1 MKLTVPRETLL
12 GACQLASIAVPQRS
26 PKPILQS
33 LKLVADPQQLLLM
46 ATDMDIG
53 IRLTLRGNLHVA
65 KPGEVLL
72 VSEKMVS
79 ILRESLTDEAVQ
91 IEADDSRAIIRTET
105 SEFEMPTADAASFP
119 DPPLWDGQGY
129 YEMQAGVLREMIH
142 RTIFAVAKEAAKYTM
157 TGVLWE
163 VEGKT
168 VRLVATDSKRLALA
182 MGAIA
187 NFNAPELANHS
198 HIVPTKVMQMLERH
212 LQSVSESAQVR
223 ISLRSQDVMFAT
235 EGDRAVIVGR
245 LVAGRFPPYREI
257 LPKKHTAR
265 VTLPVERFLA
275 AVRQAA
281 IMTDQESKR
290 VRFQFTEKLLTLEAH
305 EATSG
310 RSKVQ
315 LPLTQYEGAAM
326 TISFDPQNITEML
339 RVLPADAEVTLHLL
353 DPARP
358 AVFSTG
364 LDYTYLV
371 MPMA

>member
-33 LKLVADPQQLLLM
+33 IKLVADTDQLLLL
-46 ATDMDIG
+46 ATDMEIG
-53 IRLTLRGNLHVA
+53 IRLTIRGNLDIA
-65 KPGEVLL
+65 QPGEVLL
-72 VSEKMVS
+72 APDKLVP

-91 IEADDSRAIIRTET
+91 IESDENRALIRTQA

-119 DPPLWDGQGY
+119 DPPLWSDSGY
-129 YEMQAGVLREMIH
+129 YEMQAGVLRQMIH
-142 RTIFAVAKEAAKYTM
+142 RTVFAVAKESTKYAM

-163 VEGKT
+163 IEGKT
-168 VRLVATDSKRLALA
+168 VRLVATDSKRLSLALGSVA
-182 MGAIA
+182 DV
-187 NFNAPELANHS
+187 NAPELANHS

-212 LQSVSESAQVR
+212 LQSVNESAWVR
-223 ISLRSQDVMFAT
+223 ISLRAQDVMFAT
-235 EGDRAVIVGR
+235 EGERAVIVGR

-257 LPKKHTAR
+257 LPKKHIAR
-265 VTLPVERFLA
+265 VSLPVERFLA

-281 IMTDQESKR
+281 IMTDNESKR
-290 VRFQFTEKLLTLEAH
+290 VRFHFTEKLLTLEAH

-315 LPLTQYEGAAM
+315 MPLSNYEGTPM
-326 TISFDPQNITEML
+326 EISFDPQNITEML
-339 RVLPADAEVTLHLL
+339 RVLPAEAELTLNLL
-353 DPARP
+353 DAAKP
-358 AVFSTG
+358 AVFTTG
-364 LDYTYLV
+364 PDYTYLV